1 MDYLKLIAG
10 WKGYAAA
17 GGVCLVVG
25 TFAGHKVEAWRQDA
39 RYSALVASN
48 AKVMQDYSDRAS
60 KAESA
65 QREEGERR
73 QDEKDKIQNEAK
85 DRIAT
90 AQADAGRAA
99 NERDRLRG
107 QLATFTASHRSPGAD
122 PATGTGGQGEPGED
136 AIGVLAGML
145 DRHTAELV
153 EVGRYADEL
162 RGAGIT
168 CERQYDSLTNR

>member
-1 MDYLKLIAG
+1 MIN
-10 WKGYAAA
+10 
-17 GGVCLVVG
+17 
-25 TFAGHKVEAWRQDA
+25 
-39 RYSALVASN
+39 RYVIVASVAALASGVAVGVAQEWRWEAKYSTMVTTH

-60 KAESA
+60 KAETA

-85 DRIAT
+85 ERIAT
-90 AQADAGRAA
+90 AQADAARAA
-99 NERDRLRG
+99 SERDRMRS
-107 QLATFTASHRSPGAD
+107 QLAAFTASHRGAGQN

-136 AIGVLAGML
+136 AISVLAGLL

-162 RGAGIT
+162 RSAGLT
-168 CERQYDSLTNR
+168 CERQYDSLIPMP